1 MAQAQFA
8 KQIPDGD
15 LATTMRKGGVF
26 MRLKVL
32 AASMLAA
39 LVALPAIAEAAEGF
53 ATANVNMRSGPSTAY
68 PAVTMI
74 PVGAPLQINGCLN
87 ETPWCDVSFYGGRG
101 WVAGRY
107 IQATYQSR
115 RIYVDRQYYRPLG
128 IPTVVFNF
136 DDYWGRYY
144 RGRDFYRDRDRWRRG
159 PGWVDR
165 RPDSGWDR
173 NQGWDNG
180 PDRNWDHRPDRNQDW
195 GRGSDWNGQPDG
207 NWDRRPDRGW
217 DRQRDGNRDWGQQ
230 RPDNN
235 RDWGNRPDRP
245 RDNNRPGNQP
255 VPQPQRQPPVVQ
267 QQPQPQ
273 AQPQN
278 APRPNAAQP
287 GPYSPDQKDCPA
299 SEPDCRMSSRGSN
312 R

>member
-267 QQPQPQ
+267 QPQPQ

>member
-8 KQIPDGD
+8 EQIPDGD

-173 NQGWDNG
+173 SQGWDNG

-217 DRQRDGNRDWGQQ
+217 DRPRDGNRDWGQQ

>member
-1 MAQAQFA
+1 
-8 KQIPDGD
+8 
-15 LATTMRKGGVF
+15 MRF
-26 MRLKVL
+26 KVL
-32 AASMLAA
+32 AASLLAA
-39 LVALPAIAEAAEGF
+39 FIALPAVAEAAEGF

-115 RIYVDRQYYRPLG
+115 RIYVGPQYYRPLG

-165 RPDSGWDR
+165 RPDRGWDR
-173 NQGWDNG
+173 GSDWDNG
-180 PDRNWDHRPDRNQDW
+180 PDRNWDRRPYRNRDWDDDSDR
-195 GRGSDWNGQPDG
+195 
-207 NWDRRPDRGW
+207 NWDRRPDRDW
-217 DRQRDGNRDWGQQ
+217 DRQRDDNRNWGRQ

-235 RDWGNRPDRP
+235 QDWDNRSDRP
-245 RDNNRPGNQP
+245 RDNNRPRP
-255 VPQPQRQPPVVQ
+255 EPQRQSPQ
-267 QQPQPQ
+267 AQPQ
-273 AQPQN
+273 AQPQPQPQPQPQN
-278 APRPNAAQP
+278 NPRQETRTP
-287 GPYSPDQKDCPA
+287 GPYSPDHKDCPA
-299 SEPDCRMSSRGSN
+299 SEPNCRMSVRGSN

>member
-1 MAQAQFA
+1 MKF
-8 KQIPDGD
+8 KI
-15 LATTMRKGGVF
+15 
-26 MRLKVL
+26 L
-32 AASMLAA
+32 AASLLTA

-53 ATANVNMRSGPSTAY
+53 ATANVNMRSGPSMAY

-87 ETPWCDVSFYGGRG
+87 DTPWCDVSFYGGRG

-128 IPTVVFNF
+128 IPTVVFNL

-173 NQGWDNG
+173 GSPGWDRGSNWNDDQDSNWDRRR
-180 PDRNWDHRPDRNQDW
+180 DRNR
-195 GRGSDWNGQPDG
+195 DWNDGQDR
-207 NWDRRPDRGW
+207 NWDRRPGRNRDW
-217 DRQRDGNRDWGQQ
+217 DGQRDGNGDWGRQ

-235 RDWGNRPDRP
+235 QDWGSRPDRP
-245 RDNNRPGNQP
+245 RYNNRPDNRPRPEPQHQP
-255 VPQPQRQPPVVQ
+255 
-267 QQPQPQ
+267 PQ
-273 AQPQN
+273 AQPQQAQPQPQQSN
-278 APRPNAAQP
+278 PRPNAAQP
-287 GPYSPDQKDCPA
+287 GPYSPDHRDPCPA
-299 SEPDCRMSSRGSN
+299 SEPNCRMSVRGSN

>member
-1 MAQAQFA
+1 MKF
-8 KQIPDGD
+8 
-15 LATTMRKGGVF
+15 
-26 MRLKVL
+26 KVI

-74 PVGAPLQINGCLN
+74 PVGVPLQINGCLN

-115 RIYVDRQYYRPLG
+115 RIYVDPQYYRPLG

-159 PGWVDR
+159 PSPVYR
-165 RPDSGWDR
+165 RPDRNPGWD
-173 NQGWDNG
+173 QGSDWDNG
-180 PDRNWDHRPDRNQDW
+180 PDRNWDRRPDRNRDW
-195 GRGSDWNGQPDG
+195 NSGSDWNDGQDQ
-207 NWDRRPDRGW
+207 NWNRRPDRNRDG
-217 DRQRDGNRDWGQQ
+217 DRQRDDNRDWGRQQ
-230 RPDNN
+230 PDNN
-235 RDWGNRPDRP
+235 QGSANRPDRQP
-245 RDNNRPGNQP
+245 RPE
-255 VPQPQRQPPVVQ
+255 PQQR
-267 QQPQPQ
+267 QPQ
-273 AQPQN
+273 AQPQPQPQN
-278 APRPNAAQP
+278 NPRPNAGAP
-287 GPYSPDQKDCPA
+287 GPYSPDHKDPCPA
-299 SEPDCRMSSRGSN
+299 SEPNCRMSVRGSN

>member
-74 PVGAPLQINGCLN
+74 PIGAPLQINGCLN

-173 NQGWDNG
+173 SQGWDNG

>member
-1 MAQAQFA
+1 
-8 KQIPDGD
+8 
-15 LATTMRKGGVF
+15 MRF
-26 MRLKVL
+26 KVL
-32 AASMLAA
+32 AASLLAA
-39 LVALPAIAEAAEGF
+39 FIALPAVAEAAEGF

-74 PVGAPLQINGCLN
+74 PVGVPLQINGCLN

-101 WVAGRY
+101 WVAGQY

-115 RIYVDRQYYRPLG
+115 RIYVGPQYYRPLG

-173 NQGWDNG
+173 NSPGWDNG
-180 PDRNWDHRPDRNQDW
+180 PDRNWDRRPDRNRDW
-195 GRGSDWNGQPDG
+195 NRGSDWNNGPDR
-207 NWDRRPDRGW
+207 NWDRRPDRNRDG
-217 DRQRDGNRDWGQQ
+217 QGDGNRDWGRQ

-235 RDWGNRPDRP
+235 NRPDSRP
-245 RDNNRPGNQP
+245 RTE
-255 VPQPQRQPPVVQ
+255 PQRQ
-267 QQPQPQ
+267 QPQ
-273 AQPQN
+273 AQPRPQPQGN
-278 APRPNAAQP
+278 PRPNAGAP
-287 GPYSPDQKDCPA
+287 GPYSPEHRESCPA
-299 SEPDCRMSSRGSN
+299 SEPNCRMSVRGSN

>member
-1 MAQAQFA
+1 
-8 KQIPDGD
+8 
-15 LATTMRKGGVF
+15 MRF
-26 MRLKVL
+26 KVL

-74 PVGAPLQINGCLN
+74 PVGVPLRINGCLN

-115 RIYVDRQYYRPLG
+115 RIYVDPQYYRPLG

-165 RPDSGWDR
+165 RPDRSPGWDGGS
-173 NQGWDNG
+173 NWNDGQ
-180 PDRNWDHRPDRNQDW
+180 DR
-195 GRGSDWNGQPDG
+195 
-207 NWDRRPDRGW
+207 NWDRRPDRNRDWNSGSDWNDGQDQNW
-217 DRQRDGNRDWGQQ
+217 DRRPDRNRDGNRDWGRQQ
-230 RPDNN
+230 PDNN
-235 RDWGNRPDRP
+235 QDFGSRPDRR
-245 RDNNRPGNQP
+245 RDNNRPDNQP
-255 VPQPQRQPPVVQ
+255 RPEPQQR
-267 QQPQPQ
+267 QPQ
-273 AQPQN
+273 AQPQPQPQPQN
-278 APRPNAAQP
+278 NPRPNAGAP
-287 GPYSPDQKDCPA
+287 GPYSPDHTDPCPA
-299 SEPDCRMSSRGSN
+299 SEPNCRMSVRGSN

>member
-1 MAQAQFA
+1 
-8 KQIPDGD
+8 
-15 LATTMRKGGVF
+15 MRFKI
-26 MRLKVL
+26 L
-32 AASMLAA
+32 AAGILAA

-74 PVGAPLQINGCLN
+74 PVGVPLQINGCLN

-115 RIYVDRQYYRPLG
+115 RIYVGPQYYRPLG

-173 NQGWDNG
+173 NPPGWDNG
-180 PDRNWDHRPDRNQDW
+180 PDRNWDRRPDRNRDW
-195 GRGSDWNGQPDG
+195 DRGSDWSNQPDR
-207 NWDRRPDRGW
+207 NWDRRPDRDRNW
-217 DRQRDGNRDWGQQ
+217 DRQRDGNRDWGRQ
-230 RPDNN
+230 RPDDNQN
-235 RDWGNRPDRP
+235 WGNRPDRQ
-245 RDNNRPGNQP
+245 RDNNRPDNNRP
-255 VPQPQRQPPVVQ
+255 DNRPRPEPQQA
-267 QQPQPQ
+267 QPQPQ
-273 AQPQN
+273 PQQPPPQN
-278 APRPNAAQP
+278 NPRPNAAEP
-287 GPYSPDQKDCPA
+287 GPYSPNHRDPCPA
-299 SEPDCRMSSRGSN
+299 SEPNCRMSVRGSN